1 MYSVLSY
8 CKTYA
13 PKGNHSLQ
21 NHQEWRHFHTELSK
35 ILIALSN
42 TWENICFSGMEHCK
56 LMQLNIF
63 SCLRFISKGIICILD
78 EILKSLSLLDSW
90 RYVWFNKYH
99 HATFVFC
106 DIQYIWTDYTDIRTD
121 YTNYTDYELKRLIFF
136 RFLLYIKYQHFY
148 LLFYLNHQTYS
159 QWNWY
164 LDTKR

>member
-56 LMQLNIF
+56 LMQLTIF
-63 SCLRFISKGIICILD
+63 SYLRFIAKGIICILD
-78 EILKSLSLLDSW
+78 GILKSLSLLLLESM
-90 RYVWFNKYH
+90 
-99 HATFVFC
+99 C
-106 DIQYIWTDYTDIRTD
+106 DL
-121 YTNYTDYELKRLIFF
+121 TNTIKPALFSVISSIYGLIILIYELIFGKRLIFF
-136 RFLLYIKYQHFY
+136 LSAIHKISTFRSTFLSKSPN
-148 LLFYLNHQTYS
+148 LFLMELIFRYE
-159 QWNWY
+159 
-164 LDTKR
+164 KIM